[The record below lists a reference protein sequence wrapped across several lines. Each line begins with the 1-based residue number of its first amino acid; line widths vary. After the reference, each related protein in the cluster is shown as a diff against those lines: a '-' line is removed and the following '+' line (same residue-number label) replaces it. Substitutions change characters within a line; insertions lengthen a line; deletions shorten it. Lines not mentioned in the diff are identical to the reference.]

1 MSESS
6 SDENDE
12 ELAPMVDGLS
22 GALCIFILITTVF
35 MISGIDTVVTG
46 TGRAF
51 TSEASKIDINNQV
64 IYFNDVI
71 SLSGEQY
78 KIIREKLHSQGGKN
92 LTLDAYTS
100 YGTEGGAVR
109 LKKELIYSLLKFKD
123 DINEHDL
130 KITLKISDEKKCTNG
145 VFCIAWSID

>member
-71 SLSGEQY
+71 SLSSEQY

-100 YGTEGGAVR
+100 Y
-109 LKKELIYSLLKFKD
+109 
-123 DINEHDL
+123 
-130 KITLKISDEKKCTNG
+130 
-145 VFCIAWSID
+145 

>member
-12 ELAPMVDGLS
+12 ELAPMVDWLS

-71 SLSGEQY
+71 SLSSEQY

-100 YGTEGGAVR
+100 YGTDGDSVR

>member
-1 MSESS
+1 
-6 SDENDE
+6 
-12 ELAPMVDGLS
+12 
-22 GALCIFILITTVF
+22 ALCIFILITTVF

-71 SLSGEQY
+71 SLSSEQY

-100 YGTEGGAVR
+100 YGTDGDSVR